1 MARIIVA
8 GYIARFPLAGQAWAH
23 LQYLLGL
30 QALGHDVTFFE
41 DAGWPDA
48 CYDPEQGTMGDDAVY
63 GIRVLKEWLG
73 RFGLDGCWV
82 FRSAQKTYSG
92 LSQPAAHACIAEAD
106 VLINLSGVT
115 WFEGFEQIPARA
127 FVDEDPLFTQVR
139 VATDRDFSSL
149 LNSHQALFS
158 YGHNIGL
165 PGCGIPTAGLS
176 WQPFQQPIVLD
187 QWPFAC
193 VQPAGGRSSP
203 SAAANAAPRGAR
215 AEGIASRT
223 AVPAAGSRAPTG
235 GKSSPSA
242 DFAEGIASR
251 TAVPAAGSRAPA
263 DTFTTILSWN
273 AYGGVEFEGR
283 TYGPK
288 SMSFPLV
295 AALPACSPQRFEL
308 AVSGEDVPTSELAAS
323 GWTIRDP
330 LAVSRSLESYRQYIA
345 GSRGEFSIAKHGY
358 VASRSGWFS
367 DRSAAYLASGRPVVL
382 QDTGYSAWLPV
393 GEGLLAFDDLD
404 GAVGAVAAVNGNYE
418 RHRHSARAI
427 AEEYFDARRVLGSL
441 LERL

>member
-82 FRSAQKTYSG
+82 FRSVQKTYSG

-139 VATDRDFSSL
+139 VATDRDFWSL

-203 SAAANAAPRGAR
+203 SA
-215 AEGIASRT
+215 
-223 AVPAAGSRAPTG
+223 
-235 GKSSPSA
+235 

-251 TAVPAAGSRAPA
+251 TAVPAAGSTPAKYAGRVAPA

-308 AVSGEDVPTSELAAS
+308 AVSGEDVPTSELSAS

-330 LAVSRSLESYRQYIA
+330 LAVSRSLETYREYIA

-404 GAVGAVAAVNGNYE
+404 GAVGAVAAVNGDYE
-418 RHRHSARAI
+418 RHRRTARAI
-427 AEEYFDARRVLGSL
+427 AVEYFDARRVLGSL